1 MNERLKKRKS
11 EVWGQDSVWTQPTT
25 AAPQQRRE
33 MLLLQAVR
41 VGTAA
46 LVRHCPRGLLA
57 LSTPFFAYHACPVM
71 VLLVIT
77 AVRVY
82 LEVSVS

>member
-1 MNERLKKRKS
+1 
-11 EVWGQDSVWTQPTT
+11 
-25 AAPQQRRE
+25 

-82 LEVSVS
+82 LEVRAEGKCMRVEAALVVEV